1 MQECCHSGQT
11 GVAAGVGVGA
21 EPDPKAGVLDVLTGN
36 QPKNLQGHPEMC
48 LYASQPSTLYSSTV
62 MHHAGYKQNYQ
73 YCSSAATVTSMA

>member
-36 QPKNLQGHPEMC
+36 QSDDLQRHPEVR
-48 LYASQPSTLYSSTV
+48 LHASQPSTLNSSTV
-62 MHHAGYKQNYQ
+62 MHHASYKQG
-73 YCSSAATVTSMA
+73 